1 MKRSILLVSLMLV
14 IVIPF
19 SAYALA
25 TFDDVSTEKRHDDS
39 SDMTPFTADMTP
51 FTAVINRGRSVDVYV
66 PVDMGDGL
74 TEEEA
79 ALIAEVTFTTVMGHT
94 RIHRLDTLTLK
105 EAQMTAHYSWGYNE
119 NDLSHVFDMIVD
131 LITLQITVSH
141 CF

>member
-1 MKRSILLVSLMLV
+1 MKRTVLVVSLMLV

-25 TFDDVSTEKRHDDS
+25 IFDDVPTEKHPDDS
-39 SDMTPFTADMTP
+39 SDMALFM
-51 FTAVINRGRSVDVYV
+51 AVVNGVRNEDVYV
-66 PVDMGDGL
+66 PVDIGEGL
-74 TEEEA
+74 TDEEA
-79 ALIAEVTFTTVMGHT
+79 ELIVETTFTTVLGHN

-105 EAQMTAHYSWGYNE
+105 EAQITAHYSWGYNE
-119 NDLSHVFDMIVD
+119 NDLGHVFDMIVD

>member
-1 MKRSILLVSLMLV
+1 MKRTVLVVSLMLV

-25 TFDDVSTEKRHDDS
+25 IFDDVPTEKHPDDS
-39 SDMTPFTADMTP
+39 SDMTLFM
-51 FTAVINRGRSVDVYV
+51 AVVNGVRNEDVYV
-66 PVDMGDGL
+66 PVDIGEGL
-74 TEEEA
+74 TDEEA
-79 ALIAEVTFTTVMGHT
+79 ELIAETTFTTVLGHN

-105 EAQMTAHYSWGYNE
+105 EAQITAHYSWGYNE
-119 NDLSHVFDMIVD
+119 NDLGHVFDMIVD

>member
-1 MKRSILLVSLMLV
+1 MKRRVLVVSLMLV

-25 TFDDVSTEKRHDDS
+25 TFDDVPTEKRHDDP
-39 SDMTPFTADMTP
+39 SDMTS
-51 FTAVINRGRSVDVYV
+51 FTAVVNGGRSADVYV

-79 ALIAEVTFTTVMGHT
+79 ALIAEATFTTVMGHT
-94 RIHRLDTLTLK
+94 RIHRLDALTVK

-119 NDLSHVFDMIVD
+119 NDLGHVFDMIVD
-131 LITLQITVSH
+131 LTTLQITVSH

>member
-1 MKRSILLVSLMLV
+1 MKRSVLVVSLMLV

-39 SDMTPFTADMTP
+39 SDMTPFTA
-51 FTAVINRGRSVDVYV
+51 VVNRARSVDVYV

-119 NDLSHVFDMIVD
+119 NDLGHVFDMIVD

>member
-1 MKRSILLVSLMLV
+1 MVMKLRRALLFVSLMLV

-25 TFDDVSTEKRHDDS
+25 TFDDIQTEKNHDNP
-39 SDMTPFTADMTP
+39 SDITSFTTL
-51 FTAVINRGRSVDVYV
+51 VNGIRSVDVCV
-66 PVDMGDGL
+66 PVDIKDGL

-79 ALIAEVTFTTVMGHT
+79 ELIAEVTFNTVMGQS

-105 EAQMTAHYSWGYNE
+105 ETQIEAHYSWGFNE
-119 NDLSHVFDMIVD
+119 NDLGHLLDMIVD
-131 LITLQITVSH
+131 LTTCQITVSH

>member
-39 SDMTPFTADMTP
+39 SDMTPFTA
-51 FTAVINRGRSVDVYV
+51 VVNRGRSVDVYV

-119 NDLSHVFDMIVD
+119 NDLGHVFDMIVD